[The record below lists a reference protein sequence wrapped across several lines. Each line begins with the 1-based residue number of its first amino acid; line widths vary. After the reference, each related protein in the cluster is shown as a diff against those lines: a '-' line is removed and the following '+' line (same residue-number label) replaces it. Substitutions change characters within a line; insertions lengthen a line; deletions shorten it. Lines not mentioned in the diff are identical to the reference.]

1 MVVHLAMIVT
11 LLGLLLCRGL
21 VEAYDGFPDDTYKWR
36 VRKDYYYP
44 SVEVSRTFQPLS
56 PA

>member
-1 MVVHLAMIVT
+1 MIVT
-11 LLGLLLCRGL
+11 LLGLLLCVRLG
-21 VEAYDGFPDDTYKWR
+21 EAYDGFPDDTYKWR

-44 SVEVSRTFQPLS
+44 SVQVSRTLQLLS